1 MKCSALAVSFLAAI
15 GSASAVS
22 GGNLRRRTECKPAGT
37 WDCAPAADEPAAHPT
52 WIWKE
57 SPVEQIYARQPQC
70 LNDDHCA
77 LKCCL
82 RHHNGFNACQDPAT
96 KNQYQKCIGPYLDQT
111 AEEATSANEE
121 PAEAEEPAAAEV
133 EEPVA
138 EVEEPATEVEEPA
151 EPADDEQPEDANV
164 EQPENVKYPAGYMV
178 APPPAGEPYRDWVWK
193 DLDPVQQMYDGIPQ
207 CRNDN
212 HCATKCCIRFHNG
225 FNACQNPATVHSW
238 QRCIGPASIG
248 REDSP

>member
-1 MKCSALAVSFLAAI
+1 MLKEGISRLSLKLSLGLFYVCTSCRSMCILLTFCHVCPFLHMTNDAVWVVL
-15 GSASAVS
+15 
-22 GGNLRRRTECKPAGT
+22 
-37 WDCAPAADEPAAHPT
+37 
-52 WIWKE
+52 
-57 SPVEQIYARQPQC
+57 
-70 LNDDHCA
+70 DDHCA

-133 EEPVA
+133 EEPAEAEEPVA

-212 HCATKCCIRFHNG
+212 HCATKCCIR
-225 FNACQNPATVHSW
+225 
-238 QRCIGPASIG
+238 
-248 REDSP
+248 

>member
-1 MKCSALAVSFLAAI
+1 MTNDAVRVVL
-15 GSASAVS
+15 
-22 GGNLRRRTECKPAGT
+22 
-37 WDCAPAADEPAAHPT
+37 
-52 WIWKE
+52 
-57 SPVEQIYARQPQC
+57 
-70 LNDDHCA
+70 DDHCA

-133 EEPVA
+133 EEP
-138 EVEEPATEVEEPA
+138 A

-164 EQPENVKYPAGYMV
+164 EQPENVEYPAGYMV

-193 DLDPVQQMYDGIPQ
+193 DLDPVQQMYDGLPQ

-212 HCATKCCIRFHNG
+212 HCATKCCIR
-225 FNACQNPATVHSW
+225 
-238 QRCIGPASIG
+238 
-248 REDSP
+248 

>member
-1 MKCSALAVSFLAAI
+1 MLKEGISRLSLKLSLGLFYVCTSCRSMCILLTFCHVCPFLHMTNDAVWVVL
-15 GSASAVS
+15 
-22 GGNLRRRTECKPAGT
+22 
-37 WDCAPAADEPAAHPT
+37 
-52 WIWKE
+52 
-57 SPVEQIYARQPQC
+57 
-70 LNDDHCA
+70 DDHCA

-212 HCATKCCIRFHNG
+212 HCATKCCIR
-225 FNACQNPATVHSW
+225 
-238 QRCIGPASIG
+238 
-248 REDSP
+248 